1 MSRHVRTLCGVGLA
15 LLAGVAASNVH
26 AANPMRAAQPDD
38 APAQARRLVEIPPGG
53 FTRYEADDE
62 GLIHVDRFLSMPM
75 AYPANYGAMPGTLA
89 GDGDPLDALVIT
101 RAPLHPGVLIRQR
114 RE

>member
-15 LLAGVAASNVH
+15 LLAGVAASNAP

-62 GLIHVDRFLSMPM
+62 GLIHVDRFPPMPV
-75 AYPANYGAMPGTLA
+75 AYPANYGATA
-89 GDGDPLDALVIT
+89 
-101 RAPLHPGVLIRQR
+101 IRSMR
-114 RE
+114 W